1 MPGFSEES
9 DATETDSN
17 EPTEQTKGGRS
28 AFKVL
33 AETTDPILQYTKFVK
48 YCDSGNERRR
58 KMAKVCSKDT
68 LALVAAHRPDLLA

>member
-1 MPGFSEES
+1 MPGFSEEN
-9 DATETDSN
+9 DASETDSN

-48 YCDSGNERRR
+48 YADSARGRVG
-58 KMAKVCSKDT
+58 KLAKVCTKET